1 MARHSACACVSGGVR
16 GRASSRRAARSAIG
30 SGARVKPPPPTRP
43 QDHAAEALRVVL
55 AQSRQRLDD
64 LALTH
69 LAGVGEALDRDGL
82 GGQEQQRLDRASE
95 VVHDGTTV
103 IGPNG
108 TSCSHF
114 ASPAL

>member
-1 MARHSACACVSGGVR
+1 M
-16 GRASSRRAARSAIG
+16 RA
-30 SGARVKPPPPTRP
+30 VK
-43 QDHAAEALRVVL
+43 
-55 AQSRQRLDD
+55 QSYREGYSQ
-64 LALTH
+64 
-69 LAGVGEALDRDGL
+69 ALDGHRL
-82 GGQEQQRLDRASE
+82 GRQEQQGLDRPGQ